1 MDVYLLLAQEFY
13 EKLRICGFDVTVG
26 SEGSRSG
33 APLWTGPLLK
43 LQSTYSH
50 TIPNAAAETT
60 KHVAH
65 HR

>member
-33 APLWTGPLLK
+33 ALCKEPLLK
-43 LQSTYSH
+43 LQSTYSR
-50 TIPNAAAETT
+50 TIPNAAAKTA